1 MAKITFVT
9 GGARSGKSTF
19 AENLVREK
27 GERILYTATAK
38 AIDEEMVER
47 IRRHQNNRPAEWDT
61 LESYRGLGE
70 VLPERSGQYQ
80 GMLLD
85 CVTIMSTNLLFD
97 HPAMAKEEVSLE
109 EMNAAEAEVMAEI
122 DHFIASFSRLQA
134 DLIMVSNEV
143 GFGLVPEYP
152 LARFFRDVL
161 GRVNQRLAAAADE
174 AYLVVSGLT
183 VKLKG

>member
-1 MAKITFVT
+1 MAKITFIT
-9 GGARSGKSTF
+9 GGARSGKSTL
-19 AENLVREK
+19 AEELVRQK
-27 GERILYTATAK
+27 GEHILYIATAK
-38 AIDEEMVER
+38 AIDEEMAER
-47 IRRHQNNRPAEWDT
+47 IRRHRSQRPSHWDT
-61 LESYRGLGE
+61 LEAYQGLGA
-70 VLPERSGQYQ
+70 VLPEKSRQYQ

-97 HPAMAKEEVSLE
+97 QPALAKEEMTVE
-109 EMNAAEAEVMAEI
+109 DMNEAEEAVLAEI
-122 DHFIASFSRLQA
+122 DRLIAAFPRLEA
-134 DLIMVSNEV
+134 DLILVSNEV

-161 GRVNQRLAAAADE
+161 GRVNQRLATAADE